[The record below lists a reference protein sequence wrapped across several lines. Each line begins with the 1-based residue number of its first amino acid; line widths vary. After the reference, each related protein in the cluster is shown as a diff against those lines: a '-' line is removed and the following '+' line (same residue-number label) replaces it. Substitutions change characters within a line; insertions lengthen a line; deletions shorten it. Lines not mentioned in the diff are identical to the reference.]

1 MWSIQQTENGWEV
14 RDAAGDVIGDAHETY
29 DQALAV
35 IADLAREA
43 LAAAE
48 RTTEGELAEGDGL
61 LPETWVDVDGICF
74 SEETGDGRDFTE
86 CDWTWR
92 DPDVSLLPLMLQTA
106 TEFGHFGAQ
115 LAGFMAEVSLDD
127 AGTVHSS
134 GRFYDT
140 ETGRQFRDMLLD
152 GRRFGVSVDPGRAE
166 ADFECTEVDED
177 GFCVD
182 GILRF
187 SQYEV
192 IGLTGTP
199 FPAFERAAIQLAG
212 AAAESSSDEDDETDD
227 DAETDET
234 EVDETEE
241 ETEAVAASAAATVP
255 AQPATVVVP
264 SRPPADWF
272 TNPGF
277 AEPTPL
283 TISDDG
289 RVSGHLA
296 AWGTC
301 HVGSERI
308 CLVPPSTECSYERFL
323 IGTVPTADGSSVPT
337 GALTWGIEHAD
348 LSLSLIEAQAHY
360 ANSRHGWADVT
371 VGEDDHGIWTAGA
384 LRPGLTHDDVR
395 ILRALALSGDWRHDA
410 RVRNL
415 ELVAAL
421 AVNVPGFPIPRA
433 VVASGRTIEQPR
445 PAAHMGGGSLQT
457 ALVAS
462 GLVIPAELASRR
474 PSDCGCGSDADR
486 LSAIESTLARI
497 ERRTRHLTATEA
509 ASFRRRLGLD
519 DPRLDDV
526 DGAARL
532 LERLRG

>member
-1 MWSIQQTENGWEV
+1 MWSIQQTEDGWEV
-14 RDAAGDVIGDAHETY
+14 RDASGNRIGDAHETY
-29 DQALAV
+29 DQALSV

-43 LAAAE
+43 LAAQDQS
-48 RTTEGELAEGDGL
+48 TLAEGDGL
-61 LPETWVDVDGICF
+61 LAETWEDVDGICF
-74 SEETGDGRDFTE
+74 SEETGDGRDFTD

-92 DPDVSLLPLMLQTA
+92 DPTVSLLPLMLQTE

-115 LAGFMAEVSLDD
+115 LAGFMAEVSIDG

-187 SQYEV
+187 TAYEV

-199 FPAFERAAIQLAG
+199 FPAFERAAVQLAG
-212 AAAESSSDEDDETDD
+212 AATSTDDEDTDEGEEET
-227 DAETDET
+227 ETDET
-234 EVDETEE
+234 TTEE
-241 ETEAVAASAAATVP
+241 EEETAASVTAAARVPAAVATL
-255 AQPATVVVP
+255 TVP

-272 TNPGF
+272 QNPGF
-277 AEPTPL
+277 AEATPL
-283 TISDDG
+283 SIDDAG

-308 CLVPPSTECSYERFL
+308 CLVPPSTACSYERFL
-323 IGTVPTADGSSVPT
+323 IGSVPTADGSTVST

-348 LSLSLIEAQAHY
+348 LSLSMIEAQAHY

-445 PAAHMGGGSLQT
+445 PAAHVGNGSVQT

-462 GLVIPAELASRR
+462 GLVIPSALATRR
-474 PSDCGCGSDADR
+474 ASTDCGCDDGDR
-486 LSAIESTLARI
+486 LASIERTLARI
-497 ERRTRHLTATEA
+497 DRRTRHLTVGEA
-509 ASFRRRLGLD
+509 AAFRRRLGLD
-519 DPRLDDV
+519 DRALDDV
-526 DGAARL
+526 DGAAGRL
-532 LERLRG
+532 LARLDGR

>member
-14 RDAAGDVIGDAHETY
+14 RDAAGNVLGAAHETY

-43 LAAAE
+43 LAEQTAE
-48 RTTEGELAEGDGL
+48 QLAEGDGL
-61 LPETWVDVDGICF
+61 LPESWADVDGICF
-74 SEETGDGRDFTE
+74 SEETGDGRDFTD

-92 DPDVSLLPLMLQTA
+92 DPNVSLLPLMLQTA

-115 LAGFMAEVSLDD
+115 LAGFMAELTLDD

-140 ETGRQFRDMLLD
+140 ETGRQFRDMLLG

-187 SQYEV
+187 SAYEV

-212 AAAESSSDEDDETDD
+212 AAAESTDD
-227 DAETDET
+227 DEEDET
-234 EVDETEE
+234 EDEEQTEETETEE

-283 TISDDG
+283 TITDDG
-289 RVSGHLA
+289 RVYGHLA

-308 CLVPPSTECSYERFL
+308 CLVPPSTACSYERFL
-323 IGTVPTADGSSVPT
+323 IGNVVTADGSSAAT

-360 ANSRHGWADVT
+360 ANSRHGWSDVM

-384 LRPGLTHDDVR
+384 LRPGLTVDDVR

-415 ELVAAL
+415 ELVAGL

-445 PAAHMGGGSLQT
+445 PAAHVGNGSVQT

-462 GLVIPAELASRR
+462 GLVIPQALATRR
-474 PSDCGCGSDADR
+474 SSDCGCEGSDGER
-486 LSAIESTLARI
+486 LERIEQVLARLD
-497 ERRTRHLTATEA
+497 RRTAHLTRDAAAALRSRLAT
-509 ASFRRRLGLD
+509 G
-519 DPRLDDV
+519 DDV
-526 DGAARL
+526 ELRDGTGRL
-532 LERLRG
+532 LERLRR

>member
-1 MWSIQQTENGWEV
+1 VWSIQQTENGWEV
-14 RDAAGDVIGDAHETY
+14 RDGEGNVLGVAHETY

-48 RTTEGELAEGDGL
+48 SSGELAEGDGL

-74 SEETGDGRDFTE
+74 SEETGDGRDFTA

-92 DPDVSLLPLMLQTA
+92 DSNVSLLPLMLQTQ
-106 TEFGHFGAQ
+106 TEYGHFGAE
-115 LAGFMAEVSLDD
+115 LAGFMAELSLDE
-127 AGTVHSS
+127 AGTVHST
-134 GRFYDT
+134 GRFYDS
-140 ETGRQFRDMLLD
+140 EHGRQFRDMLLG

-192 IGLTGTP
+192 IGVTGTP

-212 AAAESSSDEDDETDD
+212 AAAESTDDDEEGETDD
-227 DAETDET
+227 EEQTEET
-234 EVDETEE
+234 ETEE
-241 ETEAVAASAAATVP
+241 ETAAVAASAAATVP
-255 AQPATVVVP
+255 AQPATVIVP

-277 AEPTPL
+277 DEPTPL
-283 TISDDG
+283 TITDDG
-289 RVSGHLA
+289 RVFGHLA

-308 CLVPPSTECSYERFL
+308 CLVPPSTACSYERFL
-323 IGTVPTADGSSVPT
+323 IGNVPTADGSTAAT

-360 ANSRHGWADVT
+360 ANSRHGWSDVM

-384 LRPGLTHDDVR
+384 LRPGLTVDDVR

-415 ELVAAL
+415 ELVAGL

-445 PAAHMGGGSLQT
+445 PAAHVGGGSVQT

-462 GLVIPAELASRR
+462 GLVIPQALATRR
-474 PSDCGCGSDADR
+474 AADCGCEESDGER
-486 LSAIESTLARI
+486 LERIESILARLD
-497 ERRTRHLTATEA
+497 RRTAHLTRDA
-509 ASFRRRLGLD
+509 AAALRSRLESD
-519 DPRLDDV
+519 EVVVR
-526 DGAARL
+526 DGTGRL
-532 LERLRG
+532 LERLRR

>member
-14 RDAAGDVIGDAHETY
+14 RDAAGNVIGDAHETY
-29 DQALAV
+29 DQALSV
-35 IADLAREA
+35 IADLARES
-43 LAAAE
+43 LAAAQD
-48 RTTEGELAEGDGL
+48 RGALAEEGL
-61 LPETWVDVDGICF
+61 LPETWEDVDGICF
-74 SEETGDGRDFTE
+74 SDETGDGRDFTE

-92 DPDVSLLPLMLQTA
+92 DPEVSLLPLMLQTE
-106 TEFGHFGAQ
+106 TEISHFGAR
-115 LAGFMAEVSLDD
+115 LAGYMATLSIDE

-134 GRFYDT
+134 GRFYDS
-140 ETGRQFRDMLLD
+140 EAGIQFRDMLLD

-187 SQYEV
+187 TQYEV

-199 FPAFERAAIQLAG
+199 FPAFERAAIRLAG
-212 AAAESSSDEDDETDD
+212 AAAESTDDEDTDEEEETTEETD
-227 DAETDET
+227 
-234 EVDETEE
+234 TEE
-241 ETEAVAASAAATVP
+241 EAVTAAARPV
-255 AQPATVVVP
+255 PATVARLAVP

-272 TNPGF
+272 RNPGF
-277 AEPTPL
+277 VEATPL
-283 TISDDG
+283 TIDDAG

-308 CLVPPSTECSYERFL
+308 CLVPPSTACSYERFM
-323 IGTVPTADGSSVPT
+323 IGNLPTADGGTVAT

-348 LSLSLIEAQAHY
+348 LSLSMIEAQAHY
-360 ANSRHGWADVT
+360 ANSRHGWADVA
-371 VGEDDHGIWTAGA
+371 VGEDDHGIWTAGS
-384 LRPGLTHDDVR
+384 LRPGLTEDDVR
-395 ILRALALSGDWRHDA
+395 ILRALALSGDWRHDP

-445 PAAHMGGGSLQT
+445 PAAHVGNGSVQT

-462 GLVIPAELASRR
+462 GLVIPTALASRR
-474 PSDCGCGSDADR
+474 PSDCGCGSDDER
-486 LSAIESTLARI
+486 LASIERTLSRI
-497 ERRTRHLTATEA
+497 DRRTRHLTAGERDSIRA
-509 ASFRRRLGLD
+509 RLGLD
-519 DPRLDDV
+519 GDRDTVEVVDGTGRLLARLD
-526 DGAARL
+526 AR
-532 LERLRG
+532 